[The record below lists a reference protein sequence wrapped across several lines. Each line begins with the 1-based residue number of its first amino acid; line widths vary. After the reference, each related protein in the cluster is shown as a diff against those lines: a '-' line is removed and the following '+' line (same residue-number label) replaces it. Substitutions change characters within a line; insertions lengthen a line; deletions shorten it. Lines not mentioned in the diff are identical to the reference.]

1 MIDYTQ
7 YAFQAP
13 PQVIDPIPTVAD
25 YLDDYTARNEAWY
38 QFWAYPLEGGGYG
51 PRPSSFERR
60 APFIPIP
67 DPIEDPTPPVLR
79 SIDPVTGESYGM
91 GNTGQ
96 EDRPV
101 GALVRD
107 VGGMSVPD
115 LFAEYEGLSG
125 TYGTV
130 TPYVAAGVNAA
141 AGGIPIIPALMAQQ
155 GIEDRSLEVLG
166 AMLSQPESSSLIPNA
181 GMFARVGTP
190 TLTPEGRSEFD
201 VITRP
206 GGTQV
211 FTTPDLFPGG
221 YTPEP
226 ESRGGG
232 DIGGTG
238 RDDPQSPSNRSGG
251 GGMWA

>member
-25 YLDDYTARNEAWY
+25 YLDDYTARDEAWY
-38 QFWAYPLEGGGYG
+38 QSWAYPLEGGGYG
-51 PRPSSFERR
+51 SRPSSFERR

-101 GALVRD
+101 GSLVRD
-107 VGGMSVPD
+107 VGGMSYGDLWGEAMATQDPGIAETWPARLAGLISPIPGLGLVMGQMAEEGANIQNRLAMNEIGRRLGSLYPEQAVYNVSDRPD
-115 LFAEYEGLSG
+115 V
-125 TYGTV
+125 V
-130 TPYVAAGVNAA
+130 T
-141 AGGIPIIPALMAQQ
+141 M
-155 GIEDRSLEVLG
+155 
-166 AMLSQPESSSLIPNA
+166 
-181 GMFARVGTP
+181 
-190 TLTPEGRSEFD
+190 
-201 VITRP
+201 P

-211 FTTPDLFPGG
+211 FTAPDLFPGE